1 MNILQTFKE
10 IKKSPFKLPTWT
22 QYIGKLQ
29 YGTPYFWPRNFCS
42 TIISIR
48 KLKLRSEEDYQKIIE
63 QRKPYIVSE
72 GYKKEI
78 KYLNLPMA
86 RRTKNWIINVFG
98 QEFYIELGSP
108 IAIDSTQLGWKHKY
122 DTPRFEWAPSFK
134 IFFFKWQYCIWLNS
148 SGDIRDEYWEMF
160 LWYLYYA
167 DKDIKKAEQ
176 TWPWVNSKIKE
187 STWNK
192 SLLK

>member
-22 QYIGKLQ
+22 QYIGKSQ
-29 YGTPYFWPRNFCS
+29 YGTPYFWPINFCS

-48 KLKLRSEEDYQKIIE
+48 RLKLRSEEDYQKRIE

-78 KYLNLPMA
+78 RYLNLPMA

-148 SGDIRDEYWEMF
+148 PGDARDEYWEML